1 MTLNQIKK
9 RLEQI
14 IGTHALINQT
24 YIGDFSEFQT
34 LKDITYPA
42 LHIETLRG
50 NLSMGSKSVTYTFTF
65 TLFDLINISVNS
77 LGNEWDV
84 KSDLCSIAMDL
95 VQMITSQQYTGW
107 TVVVDSNIEVGKY
120 KLNDMAGYVTFD
132 MLIASRFDPL
142 NKCIVPVN

>member
-14 IGTHALINQT
+14 ISTHALINQT